1 MYRSR
6 WILQKIKENQTIIGV
21 DLDGSYIRSGKVK
34 NNLINLFH
42 TARISS
48 HASKEIVLQQVTD
61 AIRKVFSKEVKG
73 IGIGVPSL
81 VDVKEGIIYN
91 VQNIPSWKEVNLKQH
106 MENEFRVPVYINND
120 ANCFVVGEKYFGHG
134 RDYHDIVGLILGTGM
149 GAGILIG
156 DKLRSGNTCGAG
168 EFGQIPYLD
177 STYESYCSEKF
188 IERHG
193 KKSLEEM
200 LDLAKAGNTDTLQI
214 FAELGGH
221 VGSAA
226 LTIINAIDPVIII
239 IGGTLSKAYPYF
251 HNTMWEKINTF
262 PYRKTIENLNIMIS
276 RDPNIAILGAAALF
290 FDENMETS
298 IESLRIQQEQTK
310 AALQESESKYFQLF
324 NRIADPIFIY
334 DKANHRFLGCN
345 EAVHKVYG
353 YRREELN
360 QMTPFDLHL
369 PEDYRKVEKSIN
381 IKNINFPFTYK
392 HITRTGKRIDV
403 EVLADEIT
411 YEGRPAML
419 SIVRDVSDRRRVE
432 RELRKSKENL
442 ERAKRETDDILRNVE
457 EGIFLINRDLIIQ
470 SQYSSALDQILGE
483 KNLAQKRFTA
493 LFEGKISG
501 EQRGSIAE
509 FLELL
514 FNPDIDSSVLNDLN
528 PLHPISLERI
538 SAKDKTAEKKY
549 LDFQFK
555 RIYNGGSSINEVMVT
570 VIDVTQEILLTKK
583 LEESEQKTRKQLD
596 FILMLLQVDP
606 ALMNEFIESSQNE
619 LLQMGKTL
627 EKMKITGVSTS
638 LLDEMFRS
646 AHLIKGNASLLNL
659 KVFSRHAH
667 DFESQI
673 AAIREKQ
680 NTTQKDLN
688 QFETY
693 LFEFHTNFKE
703 LIGLIEKI
711 SRIQTQFRPKR
722 EFESRLLT
730 HSLTQLVG
738 QLGKDLG
745 KKVIIDVKKF
755 GPDDIPH
762 KHKTMMKEILIQ
774 LLRNAV
780 SHGIENPD
788 ERKHDKKPPEGK
800 ITIWSSLTDHTFEI
814 HVEDDGRGLDPD
826 KLRRRA
832 AELQLESQP
841 KIKSWSDEETLQVIF
856 RSGFSTIETADLI
869 AGRGIGMDLVKR
881 KIEQAN
887 GNITIQS
894 VKGQYCTFTVSLPV
908 DTSEDA

>member
-1 MYRSR
+1 M
-6 WILQKIKENQTIIGV
+6 QNIKENQTIIGV

-34 NNLINLFH
+34 NNLISLFH

-48 HASKEIVLQQVTD
+48 HASKEIVLQQVTS

-81 VDVKEGIIYN
+81 VDIQKGIIYN
-91 VQNIPSWKEVNLKQH
+91 VQNIPSWKEVKLKDH
-106 MENEFRVPVYINND
+106 MENEFQVPVYINND

-177 STYESYCSEKF
+177 ATYESYCSEKF

-193 KKSLEEM
+193 KRSLEEM
-200 LDLAKAGNTDTLQI
+200 LDLAEAGNQDALEI
-214 FAELGGH
+214 FAQLGSH
-221 VGSAA
+221 VGAAA
-226 LTIINAIDPVIII
+226 LTIINAVDPGIII

-251 HNTMWEKINTF
+251 HTNMWEKINTF
-262 PYRKTIENLNIMIS
+262 PYPQTIENLNIIIS
-276 RDPNIAILGAAALF
+276 QDPNIAILGAAALF
-290 FDENMETS
+290 FDENLETS
-298 IESLRIQQEQTK
+298 IESLRLQQEQTK

-334 DKANHRFLGCN
+334 DKATHRFLGCN
-345 EAVHKVYG
+345 DAVLKIYG

-392 HITRTGKRIDV
+392 HVTRTGKRIDV
-403 EVLADEIT
+403 EVIADEIT

-442 ERAKRETDDILRNVE
+442 EQAKRETDDILRNVE
-457 EGIFLINRDLIIQ
+457 EGIFLISRDLVIQ
-470 SQYSSALDQILGE
+470 SQYSAALDQILEE
-483 KNLAQKRFTA
+483 KNLAQKRFMD
-493 LFEGKISG
+493 LFEDKISG
-501 EQRGSIAE
+501 EQIGSIAE

-514 FNPDIDSSVLNDLN
+514 FNPDIDPSVLADLN
-528 PLHPISLERI
+528 PLHQISLDYI
-538 SAKDKTAEKKY
+538 STNDKTAEKKY

-555 RIYNGGSSINEVMVT
+555 RIHNGTSNINEVMVT

-583 LEESEQKTRKQLD
+583 LQESEQKTRKQLD

-619 LLQMGKTL
+619 LLHMGRIL
-627 EKMKITGVSTS
+627 EKMKIDGVAAS

-659 KVFSRHAH
+659 KVFSHHAH

-673 AAIREKQ
+673 AAIREKP
-680 NTTQKDLN
+680 NTTQKDLHR
-688 QFETY
+688 FETY
-693 LFEFHTNFKE
+693 LLEFHANFKE

-730 HSLTQLVG
+730 HSLIQLVG
-738 QLGKDLG
+738 QLGKDIG
-745 KKVIIDVKKF
+745 KKVILNLKQF
-755 GPDDIPH
+755 TPDDIPPR
-762 KHKTMMKEILIQ
+762 HKTMIKEILIQ
-774 LLRNAV
+774 LLRNAI

-788 ERKHDKKPPEGK
+788 ERKQDKKPPEGK

-814 HVEDDGRGLDPD
+814 YVEDDGRGLDPD
-826 KLRRRA
+826 KLRQRA
-832 AELQLESQP
+832 VELQLESQH

-856 RSGFSTIETADLI
+856 RPGFSTFETADLI

-881 KIEQAN
+881 KIEQAE
-887 GNITIQS
+887 GSISIQS
-894 VKGQYCTFTVSLPV
+894 VKGKYCTFTVSLPV
-908 DTSEDA
+908 DANDNT